1 MVSQLF
7 VLNSL
12 ITRAVL
18 DCNFLVK
25 YYQHVKDLSHI
36 WSSPI
41 VFRVLCPFENMQTK
55 NNQTY
60 EQLKKNSTLATF
72 SHIYFFLNFVTKLPR
87 RQFLIHAPLFS
98 LKNGFLLP
106 INYKYLEN
114 VSFFC
119 KIYSHIHLILAN
131 KNYYFLGG
139 GRGAMNPYYRPHT
152 LARLLERSNAPS
164 RLQF

>member
-41 VFRVLCPFENMQTK
+41 VFRVLCPFENMWTK

-60 EQLKKNSTLATF
+60 EQLKKLYIGHIQRVIYTF
-72 SHIYFFLNFVTKLPR
+72 FCNFVTKLPR

-119 KIYSHIHLILAN
+119 KMYSHIHLILAN

-139 GRGAMNPYYRPHT
+139 GRGAIEPLISPSHIGES
-152 LARLLERSNAPS
+152 AREI
-164 RLQF
+164 

>member
-41 VFRVLCPFENMQTK
+41 VFRVLCPFENMWTK

-60 EQLKKNSTLATF
+60 EQLKKTLHWPHLYTF
-72 SHIYFFLNFVTKLPR
+72 FCNFVTKLPR

-98 LKNGFLLP
+98 LKNGFLLT
-106 INYKYLEN
+106 YKLQISGKCLLFLQNIFPHPSYFGKQKLL
-114 VSFFC
+114 FFGRRE
-119 KIYSHIHLILAN
+119 
-131 KNYYFLGG
+131 GG
-139 GRGAMNPYYRPHT
+139 N
-152 LARLLERSNAPS
+152 
-164 RLQF
+164 